1 MLIASVAALAI
12 PTAAASAAET
22 MPVLLVTEDGG
33 FAQAA
38 PDRPRLAVY
47 ADGRRV
53 RGDPRV
59 LPLAPHAEIVVAYG
73 TRAELPRP
81 LPSTYA
87 FPAGL

>member
-1 MLIASVAALAI
+1 VIHVESPQVRTFTLGQLFGVWGLRLTRSCVGAYCA
-12 PTAAASAAET
+12 
-22 MPVLLVTEDGG
+22 GG
-33 FAQAA
+33 RAQ
-38 PDRPRLAVY
+38 LAVY